1 MCKNIVSVIIP
12 VYKTEKFLKRCLDS
26 ILAQTYRDFEAIL
39 IDDGSP
45 DRCGTICDA
54 YAAKDKRLRVIHQ
67 TNQGLSAARNAG
79 LNICRGEY
87 IAFVDSDDYVA
98 PEFLQVTI
106 EKLRNAR
113 ADMVVFNAQY
123 CGPQSGFVGWH
134 WGGRNETSENI
145 KKKLLLGI
153 ASFVWLK
160 IYHRDIWKELRFPVG
175 RTFEDLYV
183 NVKVLSNAKKI
194 VSVGDCLYFYERGNA
209 SSITSSK
216 SIKNRYDQ
224 LCAWSHYWQDI
235 SKSTAFQ
242 EYAPF
247 CRFEILALWA
257 RWSYQCLSLNLFV
270 DVKEGSQEL
279 LPDMEMNAELKEAQ
293 WSKAWFQTNYYAF
306 YGISNYKKFKVIA
319 DFGDYAMPEKL
330 RSMRFILKAFCLN
343 VQTHC
348 LSEGMLETLYRI
360 LKEESDLRS
369 RMEIK
374 YQILWLGVIHH
385 INWILYLEGKHLK
398 NEGLRV

>member
-134 WGGRNETSENI
+134 WGGQ
-145 KKKLLLGI
+145 K
-153 ASFVWLK
+153 
-160 IYHRDIWKELRFPVG
+160 
-175 RTFEDLYV
+175 
-183 NVKVLSNAKKI
+183 
-194 VSVGDCLYFYERGNA
+194 
-209 SSITSSK
+209 
-216 SIKNRYDQ
+216 
-224 LCAWSHYWQDI
+224 
-235 SKSTAFQ
+235 
-242 EYAPF
+242 
-247 CRFEILALWA
+247 
-257 RWSYQCLSLNLFV
+257 
-270 DVKEGSQEL
+270 
-279 LPDMEMNAELKEAQ
+279 
-293 WSKAWFQTNYYAF
+293 
-306 YGISNYKKFKVIA
+306 
-319 DFGDYAMPEKL
+319 
-330 RSMRFILKAFCLN
+330 
-343 VQTHC
+343 
-348 LSEGMLETLYRI
+348 
-360 LKEESDLRS
+360 
-369 RMEIK
+369 
-374 YQILWLGVIHH
+374 
-385 INWILYLEGKHLK
+385 
-398 NEGLRV
+398 